1 MKICAIIC
9 EYNPFHNGHEY
20 LLKQAKVLSGADAIL
35 CIMSGNFVQR
45 GEAAILEKHERA
57 ATAIDHGA
65 DMVIELPTVFATSN
79 AEVFARGA
87 ISILSKIPCVTHLCF
102 GVEFGTAEEFLRAG
116 NLLATEPREVS
127 EMVKALTAQGVSY
140 AAALTR
146 ARQELLQQDLL
157 SSPNNIL
164 GLEYT
169 KAIIASKSNIEI
181 LPVPRIGGMYHDEF
195 LHEQFP
201 SATSIRKACAENKQN
216 ELQSVLPENLFKPL
230 NNANLI
236 DLSIAE
242 KIAVLSVD
250 ATALSNTL
258 DCVEGLENAFK
269 KAALLP
275 ETLENTLT
283 SARYTTSRIRRIA
296 LQNLLG
302 IRRDFVF
309 ECLSSP
315 LYLRPLAYK
324 AEQGG
329 LLSTLSQSTLPFLS
343 CGQDKG
349 KLQGTAAKCLAIDL
363 FAENLYSVLSQKS
376 YQNKTIV
383 KRTR

>member
-169 KAIIASKSNIEI
+169 KAIIASKSSIEI

-236 DLSIAE
+236 DLSVAE

-258 DCVEGLENAFK
+258 DCGEGLENAFK

-302 IRRDFVF
+302 IRKDLIFDS
-309 ECLSSP
+309 LSSP
-315 LYLRPLAYK
+315 LYVRPLAYK
-324 AEQGG
+324 AEQKE
-329 LLSTLSQSTLPFLS
+329 LLSAISQSTLPFLA

-376 YQNKTIV
+376 FQNKTIV